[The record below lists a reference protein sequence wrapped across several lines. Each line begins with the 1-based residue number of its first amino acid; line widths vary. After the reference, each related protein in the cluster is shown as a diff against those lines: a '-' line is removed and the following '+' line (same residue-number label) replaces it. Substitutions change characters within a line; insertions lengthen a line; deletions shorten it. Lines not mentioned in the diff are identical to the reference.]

1 MKNVLV
7 VLPNLRICNG
17 VASYIMNYF
26 RNIDHS
32 KIKMDFV
39 VLRDIPSPYYEI
51 IKKNGGT
58 VFVMPSPKNMKV
70 YCKKIKEIYTAGK
83 YDIIHCNVV
92 NSSVPYLYYAKKQG
106 IKTRILHSHA
116 TKSAEV
122 KWKEIRNNLITPMA
136 LKNANVFFACSKMAG
151 DYLFKDRPYTVIN
164 NALDL
169 DCFKIDLKK
178 REQIRSEM
186 NLEDKFVIGTVGRVA
201 YQKNP
206 FFALDVFK
214 KVLTENP
221 DTVYLWIGSGPLDDK
236 AKDYAKEI
244 GIDSNMKFL
253 GNREDVRDLYQAMDV
268 FFLPSLY
275 EGLPVVGIEAQ
286 ACGLPI
292 VLADTITKEM
302 KITDNVQYI
311 SLDAPKEQWVK
322 ALMKYKDFDRAD
334 TRQQII
340 NSGYE
345 ITVAAN
351 KLENLYLQ
359 LG

>member
-1 MKNVLV
+1 MKNILV
-7 VLPNLRICNG
+7 ILPNLRICNG

-58 VFVMPSPKNMKV
+58 VFVMPSPKNMTF

-92 NSSVPYLYYAKKQG
+92 NSSVPYLYYAKKLE

-136 LKNANVFFACSKMAG
+136 LKNANVFFSCSKMAG

-214 KVLTENP
+214 QVLTKNP

-236 AKDYAKEI
+236 AKVYAKEI

-322 ALMKYKDFDRAD
+322 ALMKFKEFDRID
-334 TRQQII
+334 THQQVID
-340 NSGYE
+340 SGYE
-345 ITVAAN
+345 ITAAS
-351 KLENLYLQ
+351 KRLEKLYLNF
-359 LG
+359 